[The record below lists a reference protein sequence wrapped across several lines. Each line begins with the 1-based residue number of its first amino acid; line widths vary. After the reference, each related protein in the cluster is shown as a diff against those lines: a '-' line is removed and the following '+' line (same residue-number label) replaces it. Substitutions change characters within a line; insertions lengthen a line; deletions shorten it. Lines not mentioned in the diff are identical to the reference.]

1 MSFLNDLVGTIG
13 KNLGVSEFFG
23 GSPTIANPVQK
34 VLVDEAA
41 RIATGTPKKVSTPY
55 PTSPSPEPSPEP
67 SPQPPAGN
75 VGQPAAPVGPSRA
88 QLDPLYA
95 SLESLGD
102 IRTNRNATTNAE
114 FGRAIEGYDAS
125 DAADRASFDQNTQ
138 QNERSLTGGNQAAL
152 LNAANASTGLRGVLA
167 SLGGLSGSGMDV
179 VSRLVGLAANQD
191 TGAARK
197 NFDVNAEGLNQSF
210 SMAEREQRQRRGD
223 AEATRD
229 NNLANNEAD
238 VLNSRKS
245 IFESLA
251 KAFGAGTAKGGEYA
265 SKAGALAAP
274 IAATTRGSVAP
285 YAKASSTFSPAAL
298 KSYLGG
304 TQNLEVNTSGGG
316 SSTPINSAIFSRDQD
331 RDRLSGV
338 A

>member
-1 MSFLNDLVGTIG
+1 MLTRSQLGTLAELGNTGAVQSAFDGGQIDKATYDSLFSRARNQASSVLGTIG
-13 KNLGVSEFFG
+13 QDQFTGMTDAQKADASGQPR
-23 GSPTIANPVQK
+23 PTP
-34 VLVDEAA
+34 
-41 RIATGTPKKVSTPY
+41 
-55 PTSPSPEPSPEP
+55 
-67 SPQPPAGN
+67 
-75 VGQPAAPVGPSRA
+75 QPAAPVGPSRA

-114 FGRAIEGYDAS
+114 YGRAIEGYDAS

-179 VSRLVGLAANQD
+179 VRRLVGLAANQD

-251 KAFGAGTAKGGEYA
+251 NAFGAGTAKGGEYA

-316 SSTPINSAIFSRDQD
+316 SSTPINSATFSRDQD